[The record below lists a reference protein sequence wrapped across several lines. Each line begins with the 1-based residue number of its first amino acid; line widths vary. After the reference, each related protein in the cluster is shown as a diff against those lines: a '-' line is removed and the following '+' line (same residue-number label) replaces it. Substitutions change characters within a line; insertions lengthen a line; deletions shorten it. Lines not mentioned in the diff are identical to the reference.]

1 MDRFEL
7 TMLFVSHDLGVVRYL
22 SDRILVMKHGE
33 LVEAG
38 SAHDIFT
45 NPQQEYTRTLLDAIP
60 GKSLLLGEVGSAGG
74 PGR

>member
-1 MDRFEL
+1 M
-7 TMLFVSHDLGVVRYL
+7 SCPNLGEAYDL

-45 NPQQEYTRTLLDAIP
+45 NPQREYTRTLLEAIP
-60 GKSLLLGEVGSAGG
+60 GKSLLLGEVGSAGV
-74 PGR
+74 PGG